1 MVWEFDKHL
10 YHNRNLVETMF
21 SVLKRKYGE
30 EMRAKKYWNQ
40 LKKVKFKLLVHNLD
54 RYVKVILVVKMRI
67 STEPKLLTILLLS
80 LFLIGA
86 GCTEMQDDTNENAVP
101 DNAVSDD
108 AVIVRL
114 SYGAF
119 TLPEMAVQKMVIN
132 STAINF
138 SYYNYQD
145 ELTARYVKSIDQK
158 TREELIALFN
168 NNDFMEL
175 DELYEPEDGV
185 PIVADTGIL
194 EIQVMQGDTTKVVK
208 VDPYASQYMP
218 DNLNEINDELIRL
231 RQYVLAPTEDEL
243 KEIASEWITEAP
255 TYSYDGSDLEFVDYN
270 VSPENPA
277 QSTLNYTFTST
288 HGGYGNRSE
297 QIVTQVI
304 TEHSIEVMLYNR
316 NVISATID
324 GVWDEVN
331 QKMLEKTITMVSEE
345 MNCNETP
352 WHIWYAEGNIN
363 FFTEPT
369 EEELMIAYF
378 GTEYNIEVSEMSWKI
393 TGNEKCQYTIKIK
406 ESAGETLSELG
417 WQEK

>member
-1 MVWEFDKHL
+1 MAENCKISSNNKNNNIEKESH
-10 YHNRNLVETMF
+10 YNNGR
-21 SVLKRKYGE
+21 
-30 EMRAKKYWNQ
+30 
-40 LKKVKFKLLVHNLD
+40 
-54 RYVKVILVVKMRI
+54 VILK
-67 STEPKLLTILLLS
+67 KLLTILLLA

-86 GCTEMQDDTNENAVP
+86 GCTETQDDTNK
-101 DNAVSDD
+101 NAVSDD
-108 AVIVRL
+108 SVIVRL

-145 ELTARYVKSIDQK
+145 ELTARYVKSIDKK
-158 TREELIALFN
+158 TREDLIALFN

-185 PIVADTGIL
+185 PIVADTGVL
-194 EIQVMQGDTTKVVK
+194 EIQVMQSDTTKIVK

-218 DNLNEINDELIRL
+218 ENLNEINDELIRL

-243 KEIASEWITEAP
+243 KEIASEWIMEAP

-324 GVWDEVN
+324 GVWDEIN
-331 QKMLEKTITMVSEE
+331 QEMLEKTVTMASEE

-352 WHIWYAEGNIN
+352 WQIWYAEGNIN

-378 GTEYNIEVSEMSWKI
+378 GTEYNIEVLERSSEI

-406 ESAGETLSELG
+406 ESAVETLSELG
-417 WQEK
+417 WQEN

>member
-1 MVWEFDKHL
+1 
-10 YHNRNLVETMF
+10 
-21 SVLKRKYGE
+21 LK
-30 EMRAKKYWNQ
+30 
-40 LKKVKFKLLVHNLD
+40 
-54 RYVKVILVVKMRI
+54 
-67 STEPKLLTILLLS
+67 KLLTILLLA

-331 QKMLEKTITMVSEE
+331 QKMLEKTVTMASEE

-352 WHIWYAEGNIN
+352 WQIWYAEGNIN

-378 GTEYNIEVSEMSWKI
+378 GTEYNIEVLEMSSEI

-406 ESAGETLSELG
+406 ESAVETLSELG
-417 WQEK
+417 WQEN